1 MSQRISGIARES
13 ADTYAKSIF
22 DAQEKLW
29 GAPLLTNLVYARR
42 PTIFRA
48 VRGMWSGI
56 DASGLIPEPLKALV
70 NRRVASHNKC
80 AF

>member
-1 MSQRISGIARES
+1 MTQRISGIDPAG
-13 ADTYAKSIF
+13 ADTYAKAVF
-22 DAQEKLW
+22 EAQTRQW
-29 GAPLLTNLVYARR
+29 GAPLITNLVYARR

-56 DASGLIPEPLKALV
+56 DSSGLLPPVLRALV
-70 NRRVASHNKC
+70 NRRVAAHNRC

>member
-1 MSQRISGIARES
+1 MTQRIPGIDPES
-13 ADTYAKSIF
+13 ADTYAKSVF
-22 DAQEKLW
+22 ESQTRKW
-29 GAPLLTNLVYARR
+29 GAPLITNLVYARR

-56 DASGLIPEPLKALV
+56 DGSGLLSPTLRALL
-70 NRRVASHNKC
+70 NRRVAAHNRC

>member
-1 MSQRISGIARES
+1 MSQRIAGIDPAQ
-13 ADTYAKSIF
+13 ADTYAKSVF
-22 DAQEKLW
+22 DAQTKLW
-29 GAPLLTNLVYARR
+29 GAPLITNLVHARR

-56 DASGLIPEPLKALV
+56 DASGLLSPALRAMV
-70 NRRVASHNKC
+70 NRRVAALNGC

>member
-1 MSQRISGIARES
+1 MSQRISGIDPSEG
-13 ADTYAKSIF
+13 DTYAKSVF
-22 DAQEKLW
+22 DAQARQW
-29 GAPLLTNLVYARR
+29 GSPLITNLVYARR

-56 DASGLIPEPLKALV
+56 DASGLLSPALRALI
-70 NRRVASHNKC
+70 NRRVASLNGC